1 MTEDRGSVTVLILA
15 LLAALLLAGAGIGVL
30 AGGQMAAV
38 RAQTAADAAALA
50 AAPETFMG
58 GSPLTL
64 ARQYASANGAE
75 LVTCVCPVDR
85 TWQIRR
91 VTVMVRVPL
100 DVWLLEAVAISRSAT
115 AEFEPVALLR

>member
-1 MTEDRGSVTVLILA
+1 MTEDRGSATVLILA
-15 LLAALLLAGAGIGVL
+15 LLAALLLAGAGIAVL
-30 AGGQMAAV
+30 GGGQLAAV

-75 LVTCVCPVDR
+75 LVTCTCQVDR

-91 VTVMVRVPL
+91 VTVTVRVPI
-100 DVWLLEAVAISRSAT
+100 DVWLLGAVVIARSAT